1 MSRFLFF
8 FLLISLQSFSQNS
21 EVSSDSVAA
30 YIEDAVEDSISVAS
44 AIEAVIFS
52 ENDAAQQNQTK
63 TKARYFNQQ
72 KYEKTI
78 EGFDYKEKIKK
89 EEKKK
94 VNYNFKV
101 PENKS
106 YLGIF
111 QVILIVIVAIALIL
125 IIFLI
130 LKQHTKNTRVTEED
144 NWNIVDL
151 DKTEKPIDIID
162 LKIQEAIAEENFSLA
177 VRLYYLKTI
186 AILYFNKWILWKK
199 DKTNATYRDELFNT
213 IYYLGFSDLTLH
225 FEYTWFGKRK
235 IDAPGFNKIE
245 RDFKNYIG
253 SIKLNELEKKG
264 QQ

>member
-1 MSRFLFF
+1 MSRFLLF

-21 EVSSDSVAA
+21 EESSDSVAT
-30 YIEDAVEDSISVAS
+30 YIEEVVEDSIGAVT
-44 AIEAVIFS
+44 AIEAVTFS

-63 TKARYFNQQ
+63 TKARYFNQE
-72 KYEKTI
+72 KYEKTVK
-78 EGFDYKEKIKK
+78 GFDYKEKIKK
-89 EEKKK
+89 EDKKK

-130 LKQHTKNTRVTEED
+130 LKQRTKNTRVNEEE

-151 DKTEKPIDIID
+151 DKTEKPIDVID
-162 LKIQEAIAEENFSLA
+162 LKIQEAISEENYSLA
-177 VRLYYLKTI
+177 IRLYYLKTI

-199 DKTNATYRDELFNT
+199 DKTNATYRNELFNT
-213 IYYLGFSDLTLH
+213 IYYLGFSDLTFH
-225 FEYTWFGKRK
+225 FEYTWFGERK
-235 IDAPGFNKIE
+235 IDAHGFEKIE
-245 RDFKNYIG
+245 KDFKDYIG

-264 QQ
+264 QL